1 MCRVPF
7 FFFVAGQ
14 HSRRSYAHF
23 EQVHSRE
30 VFQAVEY
37 FVAMPHDLVISDIN
51 MPTKDG
57 VVSLLELKTDYPD
70 IKLIAISG
78 EDQAQL
84 DTAKEFGA
92 KRAIAKPFSPLD
104 LVKVVDEVLAEE

>member
-1 MCRVPF
+1 
-7 FFFVAGQ
+7 
-14 HSRRSYAHF
+14 
-23 EQVHSRE
+23 
-30 VFQAVEY
+30 
-37 FVAMPHDLVISDIN
+37 MPHDLVISDIN

-92 KRAIAKPFSPLD
+92 KRAIATPFSPLD